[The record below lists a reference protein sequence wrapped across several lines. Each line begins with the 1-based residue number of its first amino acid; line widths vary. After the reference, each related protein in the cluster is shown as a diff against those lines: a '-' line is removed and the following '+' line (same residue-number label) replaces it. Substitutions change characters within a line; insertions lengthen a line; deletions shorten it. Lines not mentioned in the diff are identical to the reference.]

1 MINMTTSFRGAGGK
15 IIIISTM
22 WSDKDKKDENVEDED
37 NHDLGYDKHK
47 FKKSSKLVKNIMSV
61 NHQQQNTSK
70 NSRFVYEMY
79 LTYLKILC
87 FRNNPLN
94 VFS

>member
-37 NHDLGYDKHK
+37 NHDLGYGKHK

-61 NHQQQNTSK
+61 NQQQQNTSK

-79 LTYLKILC
+79 LKYLKILC
-87 FRNNPLN
+87 FRNNPFY

>member
-37 NHDLGYDKHK
+37 NHDFGYDKHK
-47 FKKSSKLVKNIMSV
+47 FKKSSKLVKNILSV
-61 NHQQQNTSK
+61 TQHLNTST
-70 NSRFVYEMY
+70 NSRFV
-79 LTYLKILC
+79 KKCI
-87 FRNNPLN
+87 FQPL
-94 VFS
+94 F

>member
-1 MINMTTSFRGAGGK
+1 MTTSFRGAGGK

-47 FKKSSKLVKNIMSV
+47 FRKSYPIGGKL
-61 NHQQQNTSK
+61 
-70 NSRFVYEMY
+70 
-79 LTYLKILC
+79 LTNNNFSPRSISHLKQLTHHS
-87 FRNNPLN
+87 F
-94 VFS
+94 